1 MSGTNSNFSRLDPF
15 IREYIYEKKWQTLK
29 DIQEEAISAILDTH
43 DNVLITAGTAS
54 GKTEACFFPIITALL
69 ESRALKKQN
78 VHDDGVSP
86 NVSKESIE
94 VLYIG
99 PLKALINDQFER
111 LKPLL
116 QSLEIPLWRWHGDVE
131 QNHKQKLLKNPSG
144 ILQITPESLEALLLR
159 QPERVKD
166 LFCYLKFV
174 VIDEVHAFIG
184 TDRGSQLICLL
195 ERIRDLAI
203 PRLEEQHDQ
212 PQNSS
217 YYCSPR
223 RIGLSATLGNYSS
236 ALAWLEAGTPNKALL
251 IGDTLNRKSSQE
263 AETIKHFQ
271 KDSRRLSLAV
281 DYFQGEA
288 YYDAIYEQCRGDIKL
303 HSGAKI
309 PVRKCIIFTNSRIE
323 AEETTAAL
331 KKIAR
336 KRREEDHFHVHHGSI
351 AASLRAEAER
361 TLRETEGAQTIAATA
376 TLELGI
382 DIGKLDRIIQIGA
395 PMSVSAFVQRLG
407 RSGRRSGISQM
418 YFCSREAPESINTS
432 PLEKIPWALIKTIAS
447 IELYIE
453 EHWTEDAEPKP
464 CPFSLLCHQTL
475 SVLASLGEQSAEE
488 LMTKLL
494 SLPPFAGVEK
504 SDYEDILYTLE
515 TADYIEKTEEE
526 KYIIGLEGER
536 IVNHYSFY
544 SVFPDEEE
552 FRVTF
557 QGKDIGKLN
566 FIPPEGA
573 GLVLAGRNWKVE
585 SLRLR
590 NKEVCVVPGVESG
603 ARVWRGGSSSLHT
616 KVVQRMRQVL
626 CENKHYPYLST
637 SASERLREGREYA
650 EENNIKNSLFV
661 SIRKNDTED
670 LLYGNA
676 RSSFFLLPW
685 LGSRGI
691 RTLSLILQKD
701 QFREKLGIIFSLQEY
716 PYAYRISSL
725 LSLEKFSAELQYL
738 VSRLNVLSKE
748 NLVKENLIE
757 ARRIP
762 FTDKYDYLLPSRL
775 LIKQYAAN
783 MLDIAELAK
792 LLQ

>member
-1 MSGTNSNFSRLDPF
+1 MSRRGTSSNFSRLDPL
-15 IREYIYEKKWQTLK
+15 IREYIYEKKWHCLK
-29 DIQEEAISAILDTH
+29 DIQEDAIAAILDTP

-69 ESRALKKQN
+69 EERALKKQN
-78 VHDDGVSP
+78 APDDGISP
-86 NVSKESIE
+86 IIFKESVE

-116 QSLEIPLWRWHGDVE
+116 HSLEIPLWRWHGDVE
-131 QNHKQKLLKNPSG
+131 QTHKQKLLKNPSG

-159 QPERVKD
+159 QPERIKE
-166 LFCYLKFV
+166 LFCNLKFV

-195 ERIRDLAI
+195 ERIRSLSI
-203 PRLEEQHDQ
+203 
-212 PQNSS
+212 
-217 YYCSPR
+217 PR
-223 RIGLSATLGNYSS
+223 RIGLSATLGTYSS
-236 ALAWLEAGTPNKALL
+236 ALAWLEAGTPNKAVL
-251 IGDTLNRKSSQE
+251 IGDRLSGEKPHDPELNSRF
-263 AETIKHFQ
+263 H
-271 KDSRRLSLAV
+271 KDSRHLSLAV
-281 DYFQGEA
+281 DYFQGEG
-288 YYDAIYEQCRGDIKL
+288 YYEAIYEQCQGDIKL
-303 HSGAKI
+303 HGDKKI

-323 AEETTAAL
+323 AEEATAAL

-418 YFCSREAPESINTS
+418 YFCSREALDSINTS

-453 EHWTEDAEPKP
+453 KNWTEDADTKP
-464 CPFSLLCHQTL
+464 CPFSLLCHQTM
-475 SVLASLGEQSAEE
+475 SILASLGEQSMEE
-488 LMTKLL
+488 LMTRVF
-494 SLPPFAGVEK
+494 SLPPFANVEK
-504 SDYEDILYTLE
+504 KDYEDILYTLE
-515 TADYIEKTEEE
+515 TAAYIEKTEEE
-526 KYIIGLEGER
+526 KFIIGLEGER

-573 GLVLAGRNWKVE
+573 GLVLGGKNWKVE
-585 SLRLR
+585 SIRLR
-590 NKEVCVVPGVESG
+590 NKEVCVVPGTESG
-603 ARVWRGGSSSLHT
+603 ARVWRGGSSSLHP

-626 CENKHYPYLST
+626 CENRHYRYLST
-637 SASERLREGREYA
+637 AASERLSEARQYA
-650 EENNIKNSLFV
+650 EENDIKNSLF
-661 SIRKNDTED
+661 IPIKNDTKE
-670 LLYGNA
+670 LPFLGNVQ
-676 RSSFFLLPW
+676 SSFFLLPW

-691 RTLSLILQKD
+691 RTLSLILQKN
-701 QFREKLGIIFSLQEY
+701 QFRENLGIIFSQQEN
-716 PYAYRISSL
+716 PYAYRISSR
-725 LSLEKFSAELQYL
+725 LSLEKFKAELQYL
-738 VSRLNVLSKE
+738 VSRLNPSGKSLNIPAE
-748 NLVKENLIE
+748 TLIE

-762 FTDKYDYLLPSRL
+762 FIDKYDYLLPPRL
-775 LIKQYAAN
+775 LVKQYAAN
-783 MLDIAELAK
+783 MLNVAEL
-792 LLQ
+792 LGIRG